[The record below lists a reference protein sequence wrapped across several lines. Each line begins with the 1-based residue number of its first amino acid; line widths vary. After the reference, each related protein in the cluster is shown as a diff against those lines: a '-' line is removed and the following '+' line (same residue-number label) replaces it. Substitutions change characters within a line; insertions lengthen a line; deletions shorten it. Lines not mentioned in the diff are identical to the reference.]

1 MTQPFDL
8 ETSRRVIARL
18 QEFTDNLRGTE
29 PPADEGMVSM
39 YLTESTWQL
48 LADLAEQFGTHVEN
62 VVRALAEDAEL
73 ALGAVVAADEAALP
87 GGES

>member
-1 MTQPFDL
+1 MNDPFDL
-8 ETSRRVIARL
+8 DTSRRVIARL

-29 PPADEGMVSM
+29 PPADEGMVTF

-48 LADLAEQFGTHVEN
+48 LGNLAEQFGTHVEN

-73 ALGAVVAADEAALP
+73 AFGVVAAADEDALP
-87 GGES
+87 